1 MAQKRWQ
8 GRVKGRQVR
17 SACYAIGPRS
27 PAKRPNTQ
35 QYGRPMLNSLKI
47 KILTLVAL
55 IMVCIISSVAYLN
68 FRHQKEM
75 LHEIANRNTSVLIET
90 IKSSLSNAM
99 LSGHTGEIGTIFARI
114 RSREFVKSVRIVDTE
129 GRILSSAS
137 PEEIGKKVPKLSS
150 QEQVPG
156 PGTLPDDGAFVSYAR
171 IVNSP
176 ACYKCHPA
184 SQETL
189 GLLEIRLSLDYMT
202 GYISHE
208 RDTAVFSSLLL
219 ITLIFG
225 TICLF
230 LILYVDKP
238 IQKLIQFMEGV
249 ERGDFE
255 QRITLSSSNEMR
267 TLGESFNRMVGRLKA
282 LLESTVSHER
292 ELARAQEKLSF
303 HRETHQMNGR
313 LEEQIREI
321 ETLNVTLEERI
332 EEIEEANYKIADL
345 AGELEDKNT
354 HLEKAVAK
362 LSTLYKLG
370 LAINST
376 IEVESLYQLVVQTT
390 METLQAQIGY
400 IILYDAESASL
411 KVTNLVGHRERSPR
425 VTSIPMK
432 SSSVSTWVI
441 ENSRPLL
448 IADITQTPE
457 FDRFSAL
464 GYERKTLIC
473 APLLVKD
480 EIIGT
485 ITVVN
490 KLNNSTYNHEE
501 LELLST
507 IAAQAS
513 IAIKNAKLYDE
524 QQKTYLN
531 TIQAL
536 VSAIE
541 ASDSYTRG
549 HSERVTRFSLALARK
564 LELPQNRL
572 KVIERAAILHD
583 IGKIGIDLSLLHK
596 EAKLTPEDVAELQQ
610 HPTIGMKILE
620 PIEFLYDVRLCI
632 GQHHE
637 RYDGLGYPNNLAAED
652 LLLESRILAIADS
665 FDAMTSDRP
674 YRKALR
680 IDVAIQELAE
690 NAGAQF
696 DPVLVPIFID
706 LLNTPNFLPQR
717 ELSAEG

>member
-1 MAQKRWQ
+1 
-8 GRVKGRQVR
+8 
-17 SACYAIGPRS
+17 
-27 PAKRPNTQ
+27 
-35 QYGRPMLNSLKI
+35 MLKSLKI
-47 KILTLVAL
+47 KILTLVTV
-55 IMVCIISSVAYLN
+55 IMVFIISSVAFLN

-90 IKSSLSNAM
+90 IKSSIGNAM
-99 LSGHTGEIGTIFARI
+99 LSGHAGEISNTFSRI
-114 RSREFVKSVRIVDTE
+114 RSREFVKSLRIVDTT
-129 GRILSSAS
+129 GKVLNSAS
-137 PEEIGKKVPKLSS
+137 PEEIGK
-150 QEQVPG
+150 Q
-156 PGTLPDDGAFVSYAR
+156 LPDFGAQERSPKSHGMLSDDGSFVSYAR
-171 IVNSP
+171 IINSP
-176 ACYKCHPA
+176 PCFKCHA
-184 SQETL
+184 AGQETL
-189 GLLEIRLSLDYMT
+189 GFLEIRLSLDYMKD
-202 GYISHE
+202 YISHE

-219 ITLIFG
+219 IILIFG
-225 TICLF
+225 TISLF

-238 IQKLIQFMEGV
+238 IHQLIAFMEGV

-255 QRITLSSSNEMR
+255 KRVELCSSNEMR
-267 TLGESFNRMVGRLKA
+267 TLGESFNRMVQRLKE
-282 LLESTVSHER
+282 LLQSTVAHER
-292 ELARAQEKLSF
+292 ELARAQEKLSH

-354 HLEKAVAK
+354 NLEKAVAK

-376 IEVESLYQLVVQTT
+376 IEVESLYRLVVQTT
-390 METLQAQIGY
+390 MDTLQAQIGY
-400 IILYDAESASL
+400 IILYDAETAEL
-411 KVTNLVGHRERSPR
+411 EVTNLVGFRGGPHVNEAR
-425 VTSIPMK
+425 IPMK
-432 SSSVSTWVI
+432 SSGVSTWVI
-441 ENSRPLL
+441 ENGRPLL
-448 IADITQTPE
+448 IGDINQTPE
-457 FDRFSAL
+457 FDRFSVL

-473 APLLVKD
+473 APLQVKD

-490 KLNNSTYNHEE
+490 KVNNSTYNHEE

-549 HSERVTRFSLALARK
+549 HSERVTRLSLALAKK
-564 LELPQNRL
+564 LDLPQTRL

-596 EAKLTPEDVAELQQ
+596 EAQLTSEDIAELQQ

-637 RYDGLGYPNNLAAED
+637 RYDGLGYPNNLAAEE

-674 YRKALR
+674 YRKALDV
-680 IDVAIQELAE
+680 DVAIAELAG
-690 NAGAQF
+690 NAGTQF
-696 DPVLVPIFID
+696 DPELVPIFIE
-706 LLNTPNFLPQR
+706 LLHTPNFLPHR
-717 ELSAEG
+717 ELYAET

>member
-1 MAQKRWQ
+1 
-8 GRVKGRQVR
+8 
-17 SACYAIGPRS
+17 
-27 PAKRPNTQ
+27 
-35 QYGRPMLNSLKI
+35 MLNSLKI
-47 KILTLVAL
+47 KILTLVTM
-55 IMVCIISSVAYLN
+55 IMVFIISSVAYIN
-68 FRHQKEM
+68 FRQQKEM
-75 LHEIANRNTSVLIET
+75 LHEIANRNTTVLIET
-90 IKSSLSNAM
+90 IKSSIGNAM
-99 LSGHTGEIGTIFARI
+99 LSGHPGEIGNIFARI
-114 RSREFVKSVRIVDTE
+114 RSREFVKSVRIVDIS
-129 GRILSSAS
+129 GRILNSAA
-137 PEEIGKKVPKLSS
+137 PEEIGRQIPKLGEQDGAPRNYGFL
-150 QEQVPG
+150 QE
-156 PGTLPDDGAFVSYAR
+156 DGAFVSYAR
-171 IVNSP
+171 IINAP
-176 ACYKCHPA
+176 TCYKCHPA
-184 SQETL
+184 NTETL
-189 GLLEIRLSLDYMT
+189 GLLEIRLSLDYMN
-202 GYISHE
+202 GYISRE
-208 RDTAVFSSLLL
+208 RDTAVLSSLLL
-219 ITLIFG
+219 IALIFS
-225 TICLF
+225 TISAF

-238 IQKLIQFMEGV
+238 MQKLIHFMQGV

-255 QRITLSSSNEMR
+255 QKISLSSSNEMR
-267 TLGESFNRMVGRLKA
+267 TLGESFNRMVLRLKA
-282 LLESTVSHER
+282 MLESTVSHER
-292 ELARAQEKLSF
+292 ELARAQEKLSH

-321 ETLNVTLEERI
+321 ENLNVTLEERI

-354 HLEKAVAK
+354 HLEKAVSK

-376 IEVESLYQLVVQTT
+376 IEVESLYQLVVKTT
-390 METLQAQIGY
+390 MDTLQAQIGY
-400 IILYDAESASL
+400 IILYDADSGEL
-411 KVTNLVGHRERSPR
+411 KITNLLGHRTSPGQEETR
-425 VTSIPMK
+425 IPRK

-441 ENSRPLL
+441 ENCRPLL
-448 IADITQTPE
+448 IADIEQTPE

-490 KLNNSTYNHEE
+490 KMNNSTYNHEE

-596 EAKLTPEDVAELQQ
+596 EAQLTPEDVAELQQ

-637 RYDGLGYPNNLAAED
+637 RYDGLGYPNRLAAED

-680 IDVAIQELAE
+680 VEVAIRELAE

-696 DPVLVPIFID
+696 DPALVPIFIK
-706 LLNTPNFLPQR
+706 LLETPNFLPQR
-717 ELSAEG
+717 ALCAEA

>member
-1 MAQKRWQ
+1 
-8 GRVKGRQVR
+8 
-17 SACYAIGPRS
+17 
-27 PAKRPNTQ
+27 
-35 QYGRPMLNSLKI
+35 MLNSLKI
-47 KILTLVAL
+47 KILTLVTL
-55 IMVCIISSVAYLN
+55 IMVLIISSVAYIN
-68 FRHQKEM
+68 FRQQKEM

-90 IKSSLSNAM
+90 IKSSIGNAM
-99 LSGHTGEIGTIFARI
+99 LSGHSDEVGSIFARI
-114 RSREFVKSVRIVDTE
+114 RSREFVKSIRIVDAS
-129 GRILSSAS
+129 GKILNSAAR
-137 PEEIGKKVPKLSS
+137 EEIGTQIPKLGE
-150 QEQVPG
+150 QEVTPRNFSF
-156 PGTLPDDGAFVSYAR
+156 LPEDGVFVSYTR
-171 IVNSP
+171 IINAP
-176 ACYKCHPA
+176 QCYKCHAPA
-184 SQETL
+184 NETL
-189 GLLEIRLSLDYMT
+189 GLLEIKLSLDYMN
-202 GYISHE
+202 GFISRE
-208 RDTAVFSSLLL
+208 RDTAILSSLLL
-219 ITLIFG
+219 VTLIFS
-225 TICLF
+225 TICVF

-238 IQKLIQFMEGV
+238 LRRLISYMEGV

-255 QRITLSSSNEMR
+255 HKIALSSSNEMR
-267 TLGESFNRMVGRLKA
+267 SLGESFNRMVLRLKA
-282 LLESTVSHER
+282 MMDSAISHER
-292 ELARAQEKLSF
+292 ELARAQEKLSY

-321 ETLNVTLEERI
+321 ENLNITLEERI

-376 IEVESLYQLVVQTT
+376 IEVESLYQLVVKTT
-390 METLQAQIGY
+390 MDTLQAQIGY
-400 IILYDAESASL
+400 IILYDAESGDL
-411 KVTNLVGHRERSPR
+411 KVTNLVGHRKGANEPR
-425 VTSIPMK
+425 IPMK
-432 SSSVSTWVI
+432 PSSVSTWVI
-441 ENSRPLL
+441 ENCRPLL
-448 IADITQTPE
+448 IADINQTPE
-457 FDRFSAL
+457 FDRFSTL

-564 LELPQNRL
+564 LELPQTRL

-596 EAKLTPEDVAELQQ
+596 EAELTPGDVAELQQ

-674 YRKALR
+674 YRKALQVE
-680 IDVAIQELAE
+680 VAIQELAE
-690 NAGAQF
+690 NAGTQF
-696 DPVLVPIFID
+696 DPELVPIFID
-706 LLNTPNFLPQR
+706 LLKTPNFLPQR
-717 ELSAEG
+717 LPRAEAPQCQGAHFSEDCPARQKVV

>member
-1 MAQKRWQ
+1 
-8 GRVKGRQVR
+8 
-17 SACYAIGPRS
+17 
-27 PAKRPNTQ
+27 
-35 QYGRPMLNSLKI
+35 MLNSLKI
-47 KILTLVAL
+47 KILTLVTL
-55 IMVCIISSVAYLN
+55 IMVLIISSVAYIN
-68 FRHQKEM
+68 FSHQKEM
-75 LHEIANRNTSVLIET
+75 LHEIANRNTSVLVET
-90 IKSSLSNAM
+90 IKSSIGNAM
-99 LSGHTGEIGTIFARI
+99 LSGHSSEVSNIFARI
-114 RSREFVKSVRIVDTE
+114 RSREFVKSVRIVDAS
-129 GRILSSAS
+129 GKILNSAA
-137 PEEIGKKVPKLSS
+137 PEEIGKQIPRLGE
-150 QEQVPG
+150 QEHAPRNFG
-156 PGTLPDDGAFVSYAR
+156 FLAEDGAFVSYAR
-171 IVNSP
+171 ISNSP
-176 ACYKCHPA
+176 PCYKCHAA

-189 GLLEIRLSLDYMT
+189 GLLEIKLSLDYMN
-202 GYISHE
+202 GFISRE
-208 RDTAVFSSLLL
+208 RDTAVLSSLLL
-219 ITLIFG
+219 ITLIFS

-238 IQKLIQFMEGV
+238 IQKLISFMEGV

-255 QRITLSSSNEMR
+255 HKISLYSSNEMR
-267 TLGESFNRMVGRLKA
+267 TLGDSFNRMVQRLKA
-282 LLESTVSHER
+282 MLDSTVSHER
-292 ELARAQEKLSF
+292 ELARAQEKLSH

-321 ETLNVTLEERI
+321 ENLNVTLEERI

-376 IEVESLYQLVVQTT
+376 IEVESLYQLVVKTT
-390 METLQAQIGY
+390 MDTLQAQIGY
-400 IILYDAESASL
+400 IILYDADSGEL
-411 KVTNLVGHRERSPR
+411 KVTNLVGHRETPGQETR
-425 VTSIPMK
+425 IQMK
-432 SSSVSTWVI
+432 PSGVSNWVI

-448 IADITQTPE
+448 IADIDQTPE

-596 EAKLTPEDVAELQQ
+596 EAELTAEDVEELQQ

-637 RYDGLGYPNNLAAED
+637 RYDGLGYPNRLAAEE

-674 YRKALR
+674 YRKALQVE
-680 IDVAIQELAE
+680 VAILELAE
-690 NAGAQF
+690 NAGTQF
-696 DPVLVPIFID
+696 DPGLVPIFID
-706 LLNTPNFLPQR
+706 LLKTPNFLPQR
-717 ELSAEG
+717 DLLAEG

>member
-1 MAQKRWQ
+1 
-8 GRVKGRQVR
+8 
-17 SACYAIGPRS
+17 
-27 PAKRPNTQ
+27 
-35 QYGRPMLNSLKI
+35 MLNSLKI
-47 KILTLVAL
+47 KILTLVTV
-55 IMVCIISSVAYLN
+55 IMVLIISAVAYTN
-68 FRHQKEM
+68 FNHQKEM

-90 IKSSLSNAM
+90 IKSSIGNAM
-99 LSGHTGEIGTIFARI
+99 LSGNPGEVSSIFARI
-114 RSREFVKSVRIVDTE
+114 RSREFVKSVRIVDAS
-129 GRILSSAS
+129 GKILSSAA
-137 PEEIGKKVPKLSS
+137 PQEIGRRIPKLGE
-150 QEQVPG
+150 QERAPRNLG
-156 PGTLPDDGAFVSYAR
+156 FLSEDGVFVSYAR
-171 IVNSP
+171 IINAP
-176 ACYKCHPA
+176 PCYKCHAA

-189 GLLEIRLSLDYMT
+189 GLLEIKLSLDYMND
-202 GYISHE
+202 YITRE
-208 RDTAVFSSLLL
+208 RDTAVLSSLLL
-219 ITLIFG
+219 IALIFS

-230 LILYVDKP
+230 LVIYVDQP
-238 IQKLIQFMEGV
+238 IRKLICFMEGV

-267 TLGESFNRMVGRLKA
+267 TLGESFNRMVLRLKA

-292 ELARAQEKLSF
+292 ELARAQEKLSY

-321 ETLNVTLEERI
+321 ENLNVTLEERI

-390 METLQAQIGY
+390 MDTLQAQIGY
-400 IILYDAESASL
+400 IILYDADSGEL
-411 KVTNLVGHRERSPR
+411 KVTNLVGHREPPR
-425 VTSIPMK
+425 PQEVAVPK
-432 SSSVSTWVI
+432 RSSSVSSWVI
-441 ENSRPLL
+441 ENCRPLL
-448 IADITQTPE
+448 IADIDQTPE
-457 FDRFSAL
+457 FDRISAL
-464 GYERKTLIC
+464 GYERKSLIC

-596 EAKLTPEDVAELQQ
+596 EAQLTPEDVEELQQ

-637 RYDGLGYPNNLAAED
+637 RYDGKGYPNNLAAED

-674 YRKALR
+674 YRKALG
-680 IDVAIQELAE
+680 IEVAIREIAD

-696 DPVLVPIFID
+696 DPELVPIFIE
-706 LLNTPNFLPQR
+706 LLQTPNFLPQR
-717 ELSAEG
+717 EISSAEA

>member
-1 MAQKRWQ
+1 MF
-8 GRVKGRQVR
+8 
-17 SACYAIGPRS
+17 
-27 PAKRPNTQ
+27 
-35 QYGRPMLNSLKI
+35 NSLKI
-47 KILTLVAL
+47 KILALVTL
-55 IMVCIISSVAYLN
+55 IMVLIISSVAYLN
-68 FRHQKEM
+68 FDHQKEM

-90 IKSSLSNAM
+90 IKSSIGNAM
-99 LSGHTGEIGTIFARI
+99 LSGHHDEVGAIFARI
-114 RSREFVKSVRIVDTE
+114 RSREFVKSVRIVDGT
-129 GRILSSAS
+129 GKILSSAS
-137 PEEIGKKVPKLSS
+137 PEEVGRQLPKL
-150 QEQVPG
+150 
-156 PGTLPDDGAFVSYAR
+156 GTREHAAGNSGFFPEDDAFVSYAR
-171 IVNSP
+171 IINTP
-176 ACYKCHPA
+176 PCYGCHSA
-184 SQETL
+184 NQQTL
-189 GLLEIRLSLDYMT
+189 GLLEIQLSLDYMN
-202 GYISHE
+202 GYVARE
-208 RDTAVFSSLLL
+208 RDTAVLSSLLL
-219 ITLIFG
+219 IVLLFG
-225 TICLF
+225 TILLF
-230 LILYVDKP
+230 LILYVDRP
-238 IQKLIQFMEGV
+238 LQKLISFMEGV
-249 ERGDFE
+249 ERGDFQ
-255 QRITLSSSNEMR
+255 QRITLSGSNEMHS
-267 TLGESFNRMVGRLKA
+267 LGESFNRMVERLKT

-321 ETLNVTLEERI
+321 ENLNVTLEERI

-390 METLQAQIGY
+390 MDTLQAQIGY
-400 IILYDAESASL
+400 IILYDADSGEL
-411 KVTNLVGHRERSPR
+411 KVTNLVGHRQNSGGDETRVPR
-425 VTSIPMK
+425 K
-432 SSSVSTWVI
+432 SASVSTWVI
-441 ENSRPLL
+441 QNCRPLL
-448 IADITQTPE
+448 IADIDQTPE
-457 FDRFSAL
+457 FDRFSTL

-490 KLNNSTYNHEE
+490 KQNNSTYNHEE

-549 HSERVTRFSLALARK
+549 HSERVTRFSLALAKK

-637 RYDGLGYPNNLAAED
+637 RFDGLGYPNALSAEE

-674 YRKALR
+674 YRKALQVE
-680 IDVAIQELAE
+680 VAIRELAE

-696 DPVLVPIFID
+696 DPELVPIFIK
-706 LLNTPNFLPQR
+706 LLESPNFLPQR
-717 ELSAEG
+717 AQRAEG

>member
-1 MAQKRWQ
+1 
-8 GRVKGRQVR
+8 
-17 SACYAIGPRS
+17 
-27 PAKRPNTQ
+27 
-35 QYGRPMLNSLKI
+35 MLNSLKI
-47 KILTLVAL
+47 KILTLVTL
-55 IMVCIISSVAYLN
+55 IMMLIIGTVAFLN

-75 LHEIANRNTSVLIET
+75 LHEIANRNTQVLIET
-90 IKSSLSNAM
+90 IKSSIGNAM
-99 LSGHTGEIGTIFARI
+99 LSGHAEEIGSVFARI
-114 RSREFVKSVRIVDTE
+114 RTREFVKSL
-129 GRILSSAS
+129 RILDANGKILVSAS
-137 PEEIGKKVPKLSS
+137 RNEVGK
-150 QEQVPG
+150 QVPG
-156 PGTLPDDGAFVSYAR
+156 FGPEQAPGTKGTLGEDGSFVSFAR
-171 IVNSP
+171 ISNAP
-176 ACYKCHPA
+176 ACFKCHA
-184 SQETL
+184 AGQDTL
-189 GLLEIRLSLDYMT
+189 GFLEIRLSLDYLQE
-202 GYISHE
+202 YIAHE

-219 ITLIFG
+219 VTLIFC
-225 TICLF
+225 TIGIF
-230 LILYVDKP
+230 LIVYVDKP
-238 IQKLIQFMEGV
+238 IHRLIAFMRDV

-255 QRITLSSSNEMR
+255 QKIELSSSYEMR
-267 TLGESFNRMVGRLKA
+267 TLGESFNRMVQRVKA
-282 LLESTVSHER
+282 LMQSTVAHER
-292 ELARAQEKLSF
+292 ELARAQEKLNH

-354 HLEKAVAK
+354 NLEKAVAK

-376 IEVESLYQLVVQTT
+376 IEVESLYHLVVQTT

-400 IILYDAESASL
+400 IMLYDAEVGEL
-411 KVTNLVGHRERSPR
+411 KVTNLIGTGNDAQLQEAR
-425 VTSIPMK
+425 IQMK
-432 SSSVSTWVI
+432 ESGVSTWVI
-441 ENSRPLL
+441 RNGRPLL
-448 IADITQTPE
+448 IADMEQAPE
-457 FDRFSAL
+457 FDRLSVL

-473 APLLVKD
+473 APLQVKD

-485 ITVVN
+485 LTVVN
-490 KLNNSTYNHEE
+490 KQNNSTYNHEE

-549 HSERVTRFSLALARK
+549 HSERVTRLSLALARR
-564 LELPQNRL
+564 LDLPQNRL

-596 EAKLTPEDVAELQQ
+596 EEQLTSADVAELQL

-637 RYDGLGYPNNLAAED
+637 RYDGLGYPNNLAAEE

-674 YRKALR
+674 YRKAL
-680 IDVAIQELAE
+680 DVEVAIQELSE
-690 NAGAQF
+690 NAGTQF
-696 DPVLVPIFID
+696 DPELVPIFID
-706 LLNTPNFLPQR
+706 LLMTPNFLPHR
-717 ELSAEG
+717 VLEAAEA

>member
-1 MAQKRWQ
+1 
-8 GRVKGRQVR
+8 
-17 SACYAIGPRS
+17 
-27 PAKRPNTQ
+27 
-35 QYGRPMLNSLKI
+35 MLNSLKI
-47 KILTLVAL
+47 KILTLVTL
-55 IMVCIISSVAYLN
+55 ILVLIISAVSYLN
-68 FRHQKEM
+68 FRQAKEM

-90 IKSSLSNAM
+90 IKSSIANAM
-99 LSGHTGEIGTIFARI
+99 LSGNSDEVASIFAKI
-114 RSREFVKSVRIVDTE
+114 KSREFVKSIRIVDAS
-129 GRILSSAS
+129 GRILNSATR
-137 PEEIGKKVPKLSS
+137 EEIGRQIPALGKRELTHSNYS
-150 QEQVPG
+150 F
-156 PGTLPDDGAFVSYAR
+156 LPEDGVFVSYAR
-171 IVNSP
+171 IVNAP
-176 ACYKCHPA
+176 QCYKCHAPA
-184 SQETL
+184 SETL
-189 GLLEIRLSLDYMT
+189 GLLEIKLSLDYLNDF
-202 GYISHE
+202 IARE
-208 RDTAVFSSLLL
+208 RDTAVLSSLFLT
-219 ITLIFG
+219 TLIFCTLG
-225 TICLF
+225 LF
-230 LILYVDKP
+230 LILYVDNP
-238 IQKLIQFMEGV
+238 IRKLISFMEGV

-267 TLGESFNRMVGRLKA
+267 SLGESFNRMVLRLKA
-282 LLESTVSHER
+282 MLESTISHER
-292 ELARAQEKLSF
+292 ELARTQEKLS
-303 HRETHQMNGR
+303 HHQETERMNVT

-321 ETLNVTLEERI
+321 ENLNITLEERI

-376 IEVESLYQLVVQTT
+376 IEVESLYQLVVKTT
-390 METLQAQIGY
+390 MDTLQAQIGY
-400 IILYDAESASL
+400 IILHDADSGEL
-411 KVTNLVGHRERSPR
+411 KVTNLVGHGEPFLPETR
-425 VTSIPMK
+425 IPMK
-432 SSSVSTWVI
+432 PSSVSTWVI
-441 ENSRPLL
+441 ENRRPIL
-448 IADITQTPE
+448 ITDMDTSPE

-541 ASDSYTRG
+541 ASDSYTKG
-549 HSERVTRFSLALARK
+549 HSERVTRFSLRLAKK

-596 EAKLTPEDVAELQQ
+596 EADLTAADIAALQQ
-610 HPTIGMKILE
+610 HPSIGMKILE

-637 RYDGLGYPNNLAAED
+637 RYDGRGYPNSLAAEE

-674 YRKALR
+674 YRKALK
-680 IDVAIQELAE
+680 VEMAIRELTG
-690 NAGAQF
+690 NAGTQF
-696 DPVLVPIFID
+696 DPELVPIFIE
-706 LLNTPNFLPQR
+706 LLKTPDFLPQR
-717 ELSAEG
+717 VVRDEYGE